1 LTPTDRP
8 GCASAHSIL
17 YLRLR
22 EEPHLA
28 RALFDINKAGLVIVG
43 IFVLIWG
50 RVFSA
55 VADRGGAPGV
65 AGRRSGDGADCL
77 VVIQVRHECR
87 AAHRSGDVF
96 GRLGRC

>member
-22 EEPHLA
+22 EEPHLV

-50 RVFSA
+50 VSFRLWPIVVARRASPGAGLVMAPTVSRHSA
-55 VADRGGAPGV
+55 TTRMP
-65 AGRRSGDGADCL
+65 RSSP
-77 VVIQVRHECR
+77 IR
-87 AAHRSGDVF
+87 
-96 GRLGRC
+96 